1 MPVAQPLL
9 DLEELLSIAEE
20 HDNDA
25 DASIAMAKALLIRS
39 HELQSP
45 QEQRQQAEFSRMIQH
60 PEDKATLVEMTDQAF
75 RTHSSARVAD
85 QLTHLL
91 DLQGIPRFFSPL
103 EQTMLRGF
111 QTFGGYLPGVAVPMV
126 KDKMR
131 HETANVILP
140 AEDKRLREH
149 LNARQESG
157 VLMNLNFLG
166 EALLGEEEAER
177 RLHHYLHALQMPEI
191 ACISVKLSTVYSQVS
206 TIAREHTVRMVA
218 DRMELLY
225 RAAIRQRF
233 IVNGKEMPKFVY
245 LDMEEYRDLH
255 LTADVFRK
263 ALSRPGLEQARAGIA
278 LQAYVPDSYGV
289 LADLIA
295 WSAERV
301 KAGGRPITVRL
312 VKGANME
319 MERVEASQAGLP
331 QTPFDKKVD
340 TDANFKRMLRL
351 LIEAAGCGYVRI
363 GVASHN
369 LFDISLA
376 LLWGART
383 KRVDDENA
391 FRPGSFQPDETL
403 TGTALDYM
411 QFEMLEGMAN
421 HQRRALFESTPRM
434 LLYAPACKR
443 EDFLN
448 AIGYLIRRLDENT
461 GPENFLRYSFHL
473 SPTSSTWVALADG
486 FRSALD
492 RIDEIDT
499 NPRRLQNRFESVQQ
513 PPAADHWSNYINE
526 PDTDWSL
533 PRHSDWAKSI
543 VETWSNKSEQEIE
556 VPLKIGG
563 EVRDSNE
570 SRPQRESFDP
580 SRPEV
585 VSCRFTMATGQDVDD
600 AITIAHED
608 PDGWRSTTWEHR
620 YGLLRAAAQLMRERR
635 GDLIGSMMLDGGKL
649 ITEADPEVSEAIDFT
664 EFYPLTAKEYLQRDN
679 LNCRPR
685 GTVAVISPW
694 NFPLAIPCG
703 GIASALAAGNTVIL
717 KPASDTVLPAY
728 EIAKCFWD
736 AGVSP
741 NVLQVIPCS
750 GAGAGSR
757 LVSDERIDAVVLTG
771 GTETAKEMLRLRP
784 DLHLIAETGGKNAT
798 IVSAMCD
805 RDLAIKHV
813 LHSAFSHGGQKCSA
827 TSLLLLDQELYEDKE
842 FRSALADAAKSLT
855 VGSAWKLNSRL
866 GPLIRPP
873 SGELEQGI
881 KELESGEEWLVRPR
895 LVDENPQLYT
905 PGIKWNVCPGSFTHS
920 TELFGPVLGVMK
932 YAKLEQAIEMVAST
946 GYGLTSGLESLDD
959 REQELWREA
968 IPAGNLY
975 INRPT
980 TGAIVLRQPF
990 GGIGKSAYGPG
1001 AKAGGPH
1008 YVLPLMHVESS
1019 ATPIDESKIASTERL
1034 PQIDSVLSAVESV
1047 VEEDQLAIDRTRIE
1061 RFARLATHWAATT
1074 LDQTHDHVKLI
1085 GQDNLRR
1092 YRAPHQLRVRLTG
1105 EETTTEIA
1113 LSMLAAAAA
1122 NCHATYSM
1130 NPNDTN
1136 RGLIEHTALS
1146 LARFG
1151 KSDWRIEWIEESE
1164 AALASSVSD
1173 GRVDRLRLLR
1183 PERPLSD
1190 ELFEACR
1197 SAFVTILA
1205 ESVVDDPEVETF
1217 RYVLEQS
1224 ISYDFH
1230 RYGNLGRRP
1239 LLEAAEKTKS

>member
-1 MPVAQPLL
+1 MPVATPML
-9 DLEELLSIAEE
+9 DLDELLSIADQ
-20 HDNDA
+20 HGNDA
-25 DASIAMAKALLIRS
+25 DAAIAMAKALLNRS

-45 QEQRQQAEFSRMIQH
+45 QEQRQQAELSRMIQH

-91 DLQGIPRFFSPL
+91 DIQGIPRFFSPL

-131 HETANVILP
+131 QETANVILP
-140 AEDKRLREH
+140 AEESRLREH
-149 LNARQESG
+149 LAARQESG
-157 VLMNLNFLG
+157 VLMNVNFLG
-166 EALLGEEEAER
+166 EALLGEDEAEH

-206 TIAREHTVRMVA
+206 TIARDQTVRIVA

-225 RAAIRQRF
+225 RAAVRERF
-233 IVNGKEMPKFVY
+233 TSNGQSSSKFVY

-301 KAGGRPITVRL
+301 KAGGRPITIRL

-319 MERVEASQAGLP
+319 MERVEASLIGLP
-331 QTPFDKKVD
+331 QTPFDQKLH

-351 LIEAAGCGYVRI
+351 LIEAAGSGHVRI

-383 KRVDDENA
+383 KRIDDDNA
-391 FRPGSFQPDETL
+391 FRPGESL

-473 SPTSSTWVALADG
+473 TPDSSTWMALADG
-486 FRSALD
+486 FKSALD
-492 RIDEIDT
+492 LIDDIDT
-499 NPRRLQNRFESVQQ
+499 SPRRQQDRFAPAKQ
-513 PPAADHWSNYINE
+513 PAAADHWSNYVNE

-533 PRHSDWAKSI
+533 PHHSQWAKAI
-543 VETWSNKSEQEIE
+543 VNRWSNQSDEDIE
-556 VPLKIGG
+556 VPLKIGYETREPDG
-563 EVRDSNE
+563 QR
-570 SRPQRESFDP
+570 RQRESFDP

-585 VSCRFTMATGQDVDD
+585 VSCRFTMATDQDVDD
-600 AITIAHED
+600 AITIADQD
-608 PDGWRSTTWEHR
+608 PDNWRSTTWEHR
-620 YGLLRAAAQLMRERR
+620 NDLLRAAAQLMRERR
-635 GDLIGSMMLDGGKL
+635 GDLIGSMMLDGGKI

-664 EFYPLTAKEYLQRDN
+664 EFYPLTAKEYLTRDN
-679 LNCRPR
+679 LTCRPR

-703 GIASALAAGNTVIL
+703 GIAAALAAGNTVIL

-728 EIAKCFWD
+728 MIAKCFWD

-741 NVLQVIPCS
+741 NVLQFIPCS

-757 LVSDERIDAVVLTG
+757 LVSDKRIDAVVLTG
-771 GTETAKEMLRLRP
+771 GTETAKEMLRLRS

-827 TSLLLLDQELYEDKE
+827 TSLLLLDQELYEDKS
-842 FRSALADAAKSLT
+842 FREALADAAKSLT
-855 VGSAWKLNSRL
+855 VGSAWKLDSKL

-905 PGIKWNVCPGSFTHS
+905 PGIKWNVRPGSFTHS

-932 YAKLEQAIEMVAST
+932 YSKLEQAIEWVAST

-959 REQELWREA
+959 REQQLWRES

-1008 YVLPLMHVESS
+1008 YVLPLMHVENSDT
-1019 ATPIDESKIASTERL
+1019 AIAESKSTRKEPL
-1034 PQIDSVLSAVESV
+1034 PQIESVLEAIETVIDEDGLSV
-1047 VEEDQLAIDRTRIE
+1047 DTARIE
-1061 RFARLATHWAATT
+1061 RFARVASDYAVTT
-1074 LDQTHDHVKLI
+1074 LNQTHDHVILV

-1092 YRAPHQLRVRLTG
+1092 YRPPHQLRVRLTG

-1113 LSMLAAAAA
+1113 LSMLAAAAS

-1130 NPNDTN
+1130 NGNDPN

-1151 KSDWRIEWIEESE
+1151 KSDWRIEWIEESDT
-1164 AALASSVSD
+1164 ALASRISD
-1173 GRVDRLRLLR
+1173 GRVDRLRLLCADK
-1183 PERPLSD
+1183 PLSE
-1190 ELFEACR
+1190 ELFDACR
-1197 SAFVTILA
+1197 TAFVTVLA
-1205 ESVVDDPEVETF
+1205 EAVVDDPEVETF

-1239 LLEAAEKTKS
+1239 LLEAKENK